1 MDFSKLLEILSQ
13 GQKNTV
19 IATLIQWPVMAS
31 MLFLSST
38 DYQSFEHWT
47 QLVLSLAAS
56 ILATFMSYTL
66 TTLVYAVHNVDI
78 KRFPISDYLL
88 YLPTLI
94 SSVFLAVIYFK
105 EITLSL
111 FRSVFIFSLL
121 LISLMFLLL
130 GFKLGGKK
138 DSQDKSNSAN
148 RRRKCKHMRC
158 TCNHLILSYPIVIFI
173 CILLSALLWCVFTLL
188 P

>member
-1 MDFSKLLEILSQ
+1 MDISKLLEILSQ
-13 GQKNTV
+13 SQRNTV

-31 MLFLSST
+31 LLFLSSA
-38 DYQSFEHWT
+38 DFQSFEYWE

-56 ILATFMSYTL
+56 ILVTFMSYTFM
-66 TTLVYAVHNVDI
+66 TLVYAVHNVDI

-94 SSVFLAVIYFK
+94 SAFVLTVIYFK

-111 FRSVFIFSLL
+111 FRFVFIHSLL
-121 LISLMFLLL
+121 FVFFMFLLL
-130 GFKLGGKK
+130 GFKLGRKK

-148 RRRKCKHMRC
+148 RRRKCKHIRY
-158 TCNHLILSYPIVIFI
+158 TRNHLILSYPIVLFI
-173 CILLSALLWCVFTLL
+173 CMLFSALLWCVFTLL

>member
-38 DYQSFEHWT
+38 DYRSFEHWA
-47 QLVLSLAAS
+47 QLVLSPAAS

-94 SSVFLAVIYFK
+94 SSVFMVVIYFN

-121 LISLMFLLL
+121 LLSLMFLLL
-130 GFKLGGKK
+130 GFKLGKRILKIKTIVQIAGE
-138 DSQDKSNSAN
+138 NAN
-148 RRRKCKHMRC
+148 
-158 TCNHLILSYPIVIFI
+158 TCVVPAII
-173 CILLSALLWCVFTLL
+173 
-188 P
+188 

>member
-38 DYQSFEHWT
+38 DYRSFEHWA
-47 QLVLSLAAS
+47 QLVLSLAVS

-66 TTLVYAVHNVDI
+66 TTLVYTVHNVDI

-94 SSVFLAVIYFK
+94 SSVFMVVIYFN

-121 LISLMFLLL
+121 LLSLMFLLL
-130 GFKLGGKK
+130 GFKLGKK
-138 DSQDKSNSAN
+138 DSQDKNNSAN

-173 CILLSALLWCVFTLL
+173 CTLLFALLWCVFTLL

>member
-19 IATLIQWPVMAS
+19 IATLIQWPIIAS
-31 MLFLSST
+31 LLFLSST
-38 DYQSFEHWT
+38 DYQSFDHWT

-56 ILATFMSYTL
+56 ILATFMSYIFTI
-66 TTLVYAVHNVDI
+66 LVYGAHNVDI
-78 KRFPISDYLL
+78 KRFPVPDYLL
-88 YLPTLI
+88 YLPTLV
-94 SSVFLAVIYFK
+94 SAFFLTVIYFK

-111 FRSVFIFSLL
+111 FRFVFIHSLL
-121 LISLMFLLL
+121 LVFFMFFLL
-130 GFKLGGKK
+130 GFKLGRKK

-148 RRRKCKHMRC
+148 RRRKCKHIRY
-158 TCNHLILSYPIVIFI
+158 TCNHLILSYPIVLFI
-173 CILLSALLWCVFTLL
+173 CMLFSALLWCVFALL

>member
-56 ILATFMSYTL
+56 ILVTFMSYTFM
-66 TTLVYAVHNVDI
+66 TLVYAVHNIDI
-78 KRFPISDYLL
+78 KRFPVSDYLL
-88 YLPTLI
+88 YLPTLV
-94 SSVFLAVIYFK
+94 SAFVLTVIYFK

-111 FRSVFIFSLL
+111 FRSVFIYSLL
-121 LISLMFLLL
+121 LVFLMFLLL
-130 GFKLGGKK
+130 GFKLRGKK

-148 RRRKCKHMRC
+148 RRRKCKHMRY
-158 TCNHLILSYPIVIFI
+158 TCNHLILSYPIVLFI
-173 CILLSALLWCVFTLL
+173 CMLFSALLWCVFAFL